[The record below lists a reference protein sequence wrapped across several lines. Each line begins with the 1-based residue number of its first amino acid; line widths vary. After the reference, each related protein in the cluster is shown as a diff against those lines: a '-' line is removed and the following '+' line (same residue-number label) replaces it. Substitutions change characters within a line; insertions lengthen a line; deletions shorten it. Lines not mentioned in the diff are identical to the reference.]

1 MIDQPCT
8 YCGAKAGHPCSGYGL
23 VDGDMHEARLRGTTK
38 ASDVVDLGRARALL
52 GCSSEMSLLD
62 GVCRMKQQ
70 RDDLVAA
77 CETWLSGDTP
87 WSTTQAY
94 EMAARAVAK
103 AKGGPCTG

>member
-23 VDGDMHEARLRGTTK
+23 VDGDMHEARLRGATK

-62 GVCRMKQQ
+62 GVRRLREELERSTIMLEREAKLTTEDTYAGQTFKFQ
-70 RDDLVAA
+70 IERNRKAMG
-77 CETWLSGDTP
+77 LS
-87 WSTTQAY
+87 
-94 EMAARAVAK
+94 
-103 AKGGPCTG
+103 